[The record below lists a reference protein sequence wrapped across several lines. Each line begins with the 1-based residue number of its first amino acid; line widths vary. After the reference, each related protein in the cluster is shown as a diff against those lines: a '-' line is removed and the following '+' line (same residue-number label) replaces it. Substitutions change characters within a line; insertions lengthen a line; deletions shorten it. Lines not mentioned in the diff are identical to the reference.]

1 MCTCSATGD
10 PHYRT
15 YDGQMIHFMGVCK
28 YLMTKSLTK
37 NDPCA
42 FSVEVKNEHRGRNR
56 RVAYTRSVD
65 VKIYGKVVRL
75 APGHKVFVR
84 HSTFFLIKI
93 TAVIQ
98 TILLQRYCYAVQ
110 SFSGRKIVW
119 FGLFL
124 DWWSQEVPSCI
135 RKQWRPEGSDE
146 WTICPGRHEV

>member
-84 HSTFFLIKI
+84 NS
-93 TAVIQ
+93 V
-98 TILLQRYCYAVQ
+98 V
-110 SFSGRKIVW
+110 FSN
-119 FGLFL
+119 
-124 DWWSQEVPSCI
+124 
-135 RKQWRPEGSDE
+135 SDS
-146 WTICPGRHEV
+146 

>member
-1 MCTCSATGD
+1 MIDCYLVQYVIYKLAVDGGLEKVLWSRDPTILNAVSFTIISSEMCTCSATGD

-84 HSTFFLIKI
+84 HSTFF
-93 TAVIQ
+93 
-98 TILLQRYCYAVQ
+98 
-110 SFSGRKIVW
+110 
-119 FGLFL
+119 
-124 DWWSQEVPSCI
+124 
-135 RKQWRPEGSDE
+135 
-146 WTICPGRHEV
+146 

>member
-1 MCTCSATGD
+1 MLFTIISSEMCTCSATGD

-84 HSTFFLIKI
+84 HPTFFN
-93 TAVIQ
+93 
-98 TILLQRYCYAVQ
+98 
-110 SFSGRKIVW
+110 
-119 FGLFL
+119 
-124 DWWSQEVPSCI
+124 
-135 RKQWRPEGSDE
+135 
-146 WTICPGRHEV
+146 